1 LLQLKVYIPWEI
13 KPKVEVPNDAPTL
26 TPITVSALVIIHN
39 YYSPLEQLL
48 LFTIHILATHHIII
62 MSKNNPLEG
71 LPVNG
76 VFPLSLSTAFV
87 AAVTGKGSKE
97 DVIGM
102 KCTRLL
108 STSSSLLQIS
118 VETMS

>member
-1 LLQLKVYIPWEI
+1 
-13 KPKVEVPNDAPTL
+13 
-26 TPITVSALVIIHN
+26 
-39 YYSPLEQLL
+39 
-48 LFTIHILATHHIII
+48 

-102 KCTRLL
+102 KCTRLSPTL
-108 STSSSLLQIS
+108 YFPSIHSQ
-118 VETMS
+118 EWMS